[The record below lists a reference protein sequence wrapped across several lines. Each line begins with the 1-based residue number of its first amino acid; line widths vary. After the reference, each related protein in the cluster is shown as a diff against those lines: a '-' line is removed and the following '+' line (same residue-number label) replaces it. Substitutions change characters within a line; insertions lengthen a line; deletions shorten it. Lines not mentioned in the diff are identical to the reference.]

1 MLRKFAVS
9 IIAATT
15 IAAAIPA
22 QASSFDARSLMRSFN
37 AIVLNDL
44 HTQVETEGTVYVG
57 GDYVGGATVNKDHS
71 ANVDLGNGINGS
83 LIIGGSFTGYGGNP
97 GNINLQSGDAFI
109 GGSINGNINNNG
121 GGTISSG
128 VSGIPVSGITQ
139 MMIDFSAE
147 LAALTPTGGIA
158 NLSDNNNLGFIANPD
173 ANNVAVFNINDSA
186 LGNSGTYKG
195 VTADPGV
202 TTVINVSG
210 KHVNVNMNMNLTQ
223 NSVIYNFFEAETLN
237 IGASFNASI
246 LAPLADLVLSGGGV
260 KGTLVAN
267 NVSQNSEIRA
277 PLYNG
282 VIPVASVPLPAPVL
296 MLLTALGALGVA
308 SQRRRLLA

>member
-1 MLRKFAVS
+1 MLRTLAVTAILMS
-9 IIAATT
+9 T
-15 IAAAIPA
+15 IAAAVPV
-22 QASSFDARSLMRSFN
+22 QAASFDARLLMRSFN

-44 HTQVETEGTVYVG
+44 DTQVETEGTVYVG
-57 GDYVGGATVNKDHS
+57 GDYVGGATVNKNHD
-71 ANVDLGNGINGS
+71 ANVDLGNGISGS
-83 LIIGGSFTGYGGNP
+83 LIVGGNFTGQNGNP
-97 GNINLQSGDAFI
+97 GNINLQSGDAFF

-121 GGTISSG
+121 GGIISTG
-128 VSGIPVSGITQ
+128 VTGIPVNDIKT

-147 LAALTPTGGIA
+147 LAALAPTGGVA
-158 NLSDNNNLGFIANPD
+158 NLSDNNNLGFVANPD
-173 ANNVAVFNINDSA
+173 ANNVAVFHIDDSA

-223 NSVIYNFFEAETLN
+223 NTVIYNFYEAETLN

-246 LAPLADLVLSGGGV
+246 LAPLADLVLTGGGV

-267 NVSQNSEIRA
+267 NLDQNSEIRA
-277 PLYNG
+277 PLYVG
-282 VIPVASVPLPAPVL
+282 TIPVTSVPLPAPIL

-308 SQRRRLLA
+308 SQRRRLLS